1 MEERAL
7 ELLAKWVQ
15 RQLTRPGN
23 DRLFD
28 GLMDRLGAV
37 VVQQALQA
45 TGGNRSRAAVLLG
58 MSRPTLLAK
67 IDKFGIK
74 VETAVHRG
82 T

>member
-1 MEERAL
+1 
-7 ELLAKWVQ
+7 
-15 RQLTRPGN
+15 
-23 DRLFD
+23 
-28 GLMDRLGAV
+28 MDRLGAV